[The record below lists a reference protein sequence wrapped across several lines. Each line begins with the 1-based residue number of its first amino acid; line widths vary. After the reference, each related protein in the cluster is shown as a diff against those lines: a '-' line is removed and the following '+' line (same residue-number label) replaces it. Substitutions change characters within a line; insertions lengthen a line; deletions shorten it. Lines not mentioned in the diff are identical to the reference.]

1 MQHSTRCV
9 ICAICVTIHTLMLHK
24 GVWFIECIIC
34 THPAL
39 RSIYTQC
46 VISHTL
52 CNLCVLFYFYTNQVC
67 FYTQCVVLH
76 TFLLLGPINLDL
88 RYFVAKSVFVI
99 YAFFGV
105 NFILRKFCLCKR
117 NDKYEVWYQSEE
129 WSIKVCTFV
138 YCPASWLCTKDWI
151 YDYDYK
157 HYNILYIM
165 IYNLHYNI
173 QCIFMMTWVYIIHSR
188 HHEILHPFHRSTAPS
203 PSCWCNLLNATHPC
217 HICPYLSFHICT
229 YYICL
234 AIYLI

>member
-1 MQHSTRCV
+1 M
-9 ICAICVTIHTLMLHK
+9 TIQTFCYTNVCGLYN
-24 GVWFIECIIC
+24 VYIIC

-117 NDKYEVWYQSEE
+117 NDKYEVWSLRVFSLAKSLSGPPQEPRAKVVQNYVKIDSQVENQRNIKWLTGSEGKL
-129 WSIKVCTFV
+129 SPK
-138 YCPASWLCTKDWI
+138 L
-151 YDYDYK
+151 
-157 HYNILYIM
+157 LM
-165 IYNLHYNI
+165 R
-173 QCIFMMTWVYIIHSR
+173 FM
-188 HHEILHPFHRSTAPS
+188 FHALSNGMGWKWRQ
-203 PSCWCNLLNATHPC
+203 TH
-217 HICPYLSFHICT
+217 
-229 YYICL
+229 
-234 AIYLI
+234 AIWQ

>member
-1 MQHSTRCV
+1 MTVDTFCV
-9 ICAICVTIHTLMLHK
+9 IPLSVCNATQCIILYKVIICATCVTIHTFCYTNVCGLYN
-24 GVWFIECIIC
+24 VYIIC

-105 NFILRKFCLCKR
+105 NFILM
-117 NDKYEVWYQSEE
+117 NDKYQVWVLVSWEKSLMQLLISVLCKNLKRRKIREDIGTRKKE
-129 WSIKVCTFV
+129 INCTCV
-138 YCPASWLCTKDWI
+138 ASL
-151 YDYDYK
+151 
-157 HYNILYIM
+157 
-165 IYNLHYNI
+165 
-173 QCIFMMTWVYIIHSR
+173 QCDS
-188 HHEILHPFHRSTAPS
+188 
-203 PSCWCNLLNATHPC
+203 
-217 HICPYLSFHICT
+217 
-229 YYICL
+229 
-234 AIYLI
+234 

>member
-1 MQHSTRCV
+1 M
-9 ICAICVTIHTLMLHK
+9 TIHTFCYTNVCGLYN
-24 GVWFIECIIC
+24 VYIIC

-117 NDKYEVWYQSEE
+117 NDKYEVWLLGYKIGFNQLAQNLCDLVFIGPESDH
-129 WSIKVCTFV
+129 
-138 YCPASWLCTKDWI
+138 WLC
-151 YDYDYK
+151 
-157 HYNILYIM
+157 
-165 IYNLHYNI
+165 
-173 QCIFMMTWVYIIHSR
+173 
-188 HHEILHPFHRSTAPS
+188 
-203 PSCWCNLLNATHPC
+203 
-217 HICPYLSFHICT
+217 LSLT
-229 YYICL
+229 P
-234 AIYLI
+234 

>member
-1 MQHSTRCV
+1 MTVDTFCV
-9 ICAICVTIHTLMLHK
+9 IPLSVCNATQCIILYKVIICATCVTIHTFCYTNVCGLYN
-24 GVWFIECIIC
+24 VYIIC

-117 NDKYEVWYQSEE
+117 NDKCEVWPK
-129 WSIKVCTFV
+129 IPF
-138 YCPASWLCTKDWI
+138 I
-151 YDYDYK
+151 
-157 HYNILYIM
+157 ILYSVT
-165 IYNLHYNI
+165 N
-173 QCIFMMTWVYIIHSR
+173 
-188 HHEILHPFHRSTAPS
+188 
-203 PSCWCNLLNATHPC
+203 
-217 HICPYLSFHICT
+217 
-229 YYICL
+229 
-234 AIYLI
+234 

>member
-1 MQHSTRCV
+1 MTVDTFCV
-9 ICAICVTIHTLMLHK
+9 IPLSVCNATQCIILYKVIICATCVTIHTFCYTNVCGLYN
-24 GVWFIECIIC
+24 VYIIC

-117 NDKYEVWYQSEE
+117 NDKYEV
-129 WSIKVCTFV
+129 C
-138 YCPASWLCTKDWI
+138 
-151 YDYDYK
+151 
-157 HYNILYIM
+157 
-165 IYNLHYNI
+165 
-173 QCIFMMTWVYIIHSR
+173 SR
-188 HHEILHPFHRSTAPS
+188 EAYSLFSLTTNKKNHPV
-203 PSCWCNLLNATHPC
+203 
-217 HICPYLSFHICT
+217 
-229 YYICL
+229 
-234 AIYLI
+234 